1 MNVPLTIIVPSC
13 SRVERLHQALLSIEK
28 CHLPPG
34 YQGMIIVENGPHRFL
49 GDLVQAFHSSL
60 GAVYKHIP
68 KACKSAA
75 LNHALSFV
83 TPGLAVFFDDDI
95 TVGDRTLV
103 GYSEAAKIYGRGHFF
118 GGPTGI
124 DCENP
129 PPDWLLNM
137 LPHSAKGIDR
147 GNVIVVSK
155 NSHFLGHNWAAWTE
169 DIFDLGGFNENFG
182 PGSWTLSTGQ
192 ETEMQLRM
200 MSQNYRSVYLPE
212 CRVIHY
218 VPTYDYKRWLLARHF
233 RMGVQRALLSRASL
247 FARSTLRTGVTMIA
261 ALGRILF
268 FGVTRKRVLFFDAAT
283 TVVSIL
289 GFWWG
294 TLCNT
299 WAFWRRRSLVDK
311 LSVSVGE
318 W

>member
-1 MNVPLTIIVPSC
+1 MNVPMTIIIPSC
-13 SRVERLHQALLSIEK
+13 SRPERLHQALLSIEK
-28 CHLPPG
+28 CPLPPG
-34 YQGMIIVENGPHRFL
+34 YQGMIIIENGPHRFL
-49 GDLVQAFHSSL
+49 GDLVQAFHPSL
-60 GAVYKHIP
+60 GTVYKHIP

-83 TPGLAVFFDDDI
+83 TPGLAVLFDDDI
-95 TVGDRTLV
+95 TVSEKTLV

-129 PPDWLLNM
+129 PPDWLLKM
-137 LPHSAKGIDR
+137 LPPSAKGIDR
-147 GNVIVVSK
+147 GNVIFVSK
-155 NSHFLGHNWAAWTE
+155 NSHFVGHNWAAWTE
-169 DIFDLGGFNENFG
+169 DILDLGGFNENLG
-182 PGSWTLSTGQ
+182 PGSWTFSTGQ
-192 ETEMQLRM
+192 ETEIQLRM

-218 VPTYDYKRWLLARHF
+218 VPTYNYKRWLLKREF
-233 RMGVQRALLSRASL
+233 RMGIQRALLSRASL
-247 FARSTLRTGVTMIA
+247 SERSTLRTGVTMIA
-261 ALGRILF
+261 SLVRILF
-268 FGVTRKRVLFFDAAT
+268 FGMTRKRVLFFEAAT

-289 GFWWG
+289 GFWRG

-299 WAFWRRRSLVDK
+299 WAFLRKRSLVGK
-311 LSVSVGE
+311 LSVSAGK